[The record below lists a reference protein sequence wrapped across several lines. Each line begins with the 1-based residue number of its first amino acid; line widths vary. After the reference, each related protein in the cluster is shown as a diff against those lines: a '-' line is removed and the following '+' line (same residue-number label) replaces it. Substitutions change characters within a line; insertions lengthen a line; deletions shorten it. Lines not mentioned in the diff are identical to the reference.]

1 MAYGSS
7 PLGVPLEQV
16 RTMKAQGYDNSQII
30 QSLQRDGY
38 NSSQIAD
45 ALNQL
50 DLQPAANVGGKGFF
64 AAEPQ
69 DMPSDDLSAPAP
81 SQEFQVHVSEQHT
94 EYGGS
99 ETEELVETIIDEK
112 WNELVKDINKIIDWK
127 NATENKVVALETQF
141 KDLKQQFERLHQAV
155 LGKIGEYDKNILG
168 VGTEL
173 KAMEKVFSKVLPAFT
188 DNVSELSR
196 LVEKMR

>member
-7 PLGVPLEQV
+7 PLGIPLEQV

-38 NSSQIAD
+38 TSSQIAD

-50 DLQPAANVGGKGFF
+50 DLQPASDFGNKGLF

-69 DMPSDDLSAPAP
+69 GMPSEDMSAPAP
-81 SQEFQVHVSEQHT
+81 TAEFQEHVTEQHA

-127 NATENKVVALETQF
+127 NSAENKVVALETQF
-141 KDLKQQFERLHQAV
+141 RDLKQQFERLHQAV

-168 VGTEL
+168 VGAEL

-196 LVEKMR
+196 IVEKLK